1 MIPTGADALT
11 GDCDRGLRE
20 RVSGWISRS
29 CRRVGAWRRGG
40 GLRFS
45 AGASIFVPHG
55 LVVLDAMTPRDRE
68 RLAEEVSDLAAA
80 QAEGGAVI

>member
-1 MIPTGADALT
+1 MDQSV
-11 GDCDRGLRE
+11 LRAH
-20 RVSGWISRS
+20 
-29 CRRVGAWRRGG
+29 RRVEAGR

-68 RLAEEVSDLAAA
+68 RLAEEASDLAAA